1 MQYPIA
7 IYQQNNAYHV
17 TVPDIESL
25 CVVDSSMAGAV
36 SNTRMAVMS
45 HLYHLIEED
54 LPIPEP
60 SSVTEHL
67 IKPKYAGYTWA
78 IVSVELSRIMGKTVE
93 VTLQLPSQLISQA
106 TEQFADESLDKI
118 VLMALKSYLD
128 SNTKC
133 NV

>member
-17 TVPDIESL
+17 TAVDNESL

-54 LPIPEP
+54 LPIPQP

-93 VTLQLPSQLISQA
+93 VTLQLPSQLVSQA

-118 VLMALKSYLD
+118 VLMALKSYVKNQ
-128 SNTKC
+128 SNG
-133 NV
+133 

>member
-17 TVPDIESL
+17 TVPDIESIS
-25 CVVDSSMAGAV
+25 VIDSSMAGAV

-106 TEQFADESLDKI
+106 IEQFADESLDKI
-118 VLMALKSYLD
+118 VLMALKSYVKNQ
-128 SNTKC
+128 SNG
-133 NV
+133 